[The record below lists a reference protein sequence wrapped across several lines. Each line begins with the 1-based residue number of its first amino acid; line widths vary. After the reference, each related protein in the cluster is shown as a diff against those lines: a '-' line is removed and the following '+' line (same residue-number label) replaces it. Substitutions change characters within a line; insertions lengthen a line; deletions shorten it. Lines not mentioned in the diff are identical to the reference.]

1 MHWGRSHLIY
11 GEWLRRNNRRADA
24 RTELRIAYDMFV
36 QIGADGFAE
45 RARRELRATGESVL
59 RQPKGAAAG
68 LTTQESYISRLARE
82 GYTNSEIASCSSV
95 PAPWSGTWARSS
107 PNSASRLD
115 GNCGSWHSNC
125 PDPRVRPASHSTTRL
140 EYVCDA

>member
-68 LTTQESYISRLARE
+68 LTTQESYITRLARE
-82 GYTNSEIASCSSV
+82 GYTNSEIA
-95 PAPWSGTWARSS
+95 AQLFIS
-107 PNSASRLD
+107 PRTVEWHLGKIFAKLGVTSRREL
-115 GNCGSWHSNC
+115 
-125 PDPRVRPASHSTTRL
+125 RKLAL
-140 EYVCDA
+140 ELP